1 MLGEVGVDLFCGE
14 GEAVGVR
21 HFGAPRDCQAVPP
34 AVEVALVEL
43 EELGAEHKLLP
54 KHLCVAQLHEPVN
67 HPEAVHP
74 EAIGL
79 GVFGD
84 CTLEQLELAPQR
96 RAHGVRGDLDER
108 REDLAAEIP
117 YGIELGV
124 DLEDLFRVSALG
136 FMAWVLGFGV

>member
-1 MLGEVGVDLFCGE
+1 
-14 GEAVGVR
+14 
-21 HFGAPRDCQAVPP
+21 
-34 AVEVALVEL
+34 
-43 EELGAEHKLLP
+43 
-54 KHLCVAQLHEPVN
+54 
-67 HPEAVHP
+67 VHP